1 MSADHDS
8 SVDVRI
14 ETVEVDDDGSRQI
27 APRRHVSELLQRR
40 RADIHAAIA
49 QAVSLVEESAP
60 ATPDH
65 NGWRV
70 NRIQA
75 AFGITL
81 AAEAGVI
88 ISKASSEASLVVTV
102 TITRS

>member
-1 MSADHDS
+1 
-8 SVDVRI
+8 VDVRI

-27 APRRHVSELLQRR
+27 SPRRHVSELLQQR

-49 QAVSLVEESAP
+49 EAVSLVEESVP
-60 ATPDH
+60 SGPSTPDD

-70 NRIQA
+70 SRIQA
-75 AFGITL
+75 SFGITL

-88 ISKASSEASLVVTV
+88 ISKASSEASLLVTV
-102 TITRS
+102 TITRT